1 MPLVFVISIHLCRAL
16 LACCI
21 STCGSMSVATLYSS
35 DQCSYA
41 CWNFVLLCLLGIVLY
56 ICCSSLSVYC
66 CLCVRKLRV
75 LVSVAC
81 MYIEN
86 RIGLDPKWSL
96 VHDPASYGQ
105 NLNEPRQGWADRGH
119 GTIHM
124 RVSKL

>member
-1 MPLVFVISIHLCRAL
+1 
-16 LACCI
+16 
-21 STCGSMSVATLYSS
+21 MSVATLYSS

>member
-1 MPLVFVISIHLCRAL
+1 M
-16 LACCI
+16 
-21 STCGSMSVATLYSS
+21 
-35 DQCSYA
+35 
-41 CWNFVLLCLLGIVLY
+41 GIVLY

-105 NLNEPRQGWADRGH
+105 NLNEPRQGWADRKACSH
-119 GTIHM
+119 VFPVFPEWRSGTDMASRHSQHSGPALLTWSSEERLVAI
-124 RVSKL
+124 S